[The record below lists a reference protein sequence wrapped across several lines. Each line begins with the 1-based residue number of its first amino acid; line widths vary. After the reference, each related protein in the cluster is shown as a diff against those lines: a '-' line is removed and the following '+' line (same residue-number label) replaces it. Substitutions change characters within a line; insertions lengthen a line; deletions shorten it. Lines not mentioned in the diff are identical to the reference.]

1 MKASLFLAASGAVM
15 AMAGPINKR
24 VMETEWVM
32 EVVTVTVTSGAQAT
46 AKANSDAVFIDPP
59 APTTKLP
66 DVPVEQAPVVENPV
80 VEAPRRP
87 TTTVRGPPPRPTTK
101 APEPAPQ
108 PTKAPEPAP
117 KPTTQQPSQPA
128 PSAPSA
134 PSGSDYKSTVLYQ
147 HNIHRAN
154 HSAPD
159 LTWDDT
165 LAGYAENTARGC
177 VFQHDMDQGSGGYGQ
192 NLAYW
197 GASGDIGSKQIQ
209 SAAGAITNQ
218 WYNDEAMAWTF
229 YGAANPPASSDLH
242 AWGHFTQV
250 VWKSSTKLGCATVQ
264 CAAGTLSKLASW
276 YTVCNY
282 NPPGNFGG
290 QYGTNV
296 LEPLGNARVTA

>member
-177 VFQHDMDQGSGGYGQ
+177 VFQHDMYVE
-192 NLAYW
+192 
-197 GASGDIGSKQIQ
+197 IGLFSQRRRI
-209 SAAGAITNQ
+209 
-218 WYNDEAMAWTF
+218 
-229 YGAANPPASSDLH
+229 
-242 AWGHFTQV
+242 
-250 VWKSSTKLGCATVQ
+250 
-264 CAAGTLSKLASW
+264 
-276 YTVCNY
+276 VC
-282 NPPGNFGG
+282 
-290 QYGTNV
+290 
-296 LEPLGNARVTA
+296 